1 MANENHTSS
10 SKQMQA
16 SSAEPRPDLADLWA
30 KLQNQAFDHET
41 HQRILG
47 ELQDFV
53 RLTVSALLF
62 SRELKEQ
69 PLIPH
74 FSDLTAFAQAETRL
88 QKRTGQ
94 LIEQLLFAV
103 GQVYDS
109 HPHNTQIA
117 QTAKACLKALAQ
129 LAPTLLSDIRAA
141 LQHDPAA
148 SDPLE
153 VAFCYP
159 GFHATAHYRLA
170 HILHKLDV
178 PLLPRM
184 LTELAHRETGIDIH
198 PGAQIGGSFFI
209 DHGTGVVIG
218 ETAVVGEGVTLYQ
231 GVTLGAKR
239 FLRDESGSVVRG
251 VPRHPVL
258 EEGVT
263 VYAGATILGRITVGA
278 RSVIGGNVWLTNSVP
293 PGSRITQQ
301 PCVSSYF
308 NNGEGI

>member
-1 MANENHTSS
+1 MANENLTPPLQQTLDA
-10 SKQMQA
+10 SKDYGL
-16 SSAEPRPDLADLWA
+16 DLAELRA
-30 KLQNQAFDHET
+30 RLLTQTLDHET
-41 HQRILG
+41 HQRILS

-53 RLTVSALLF
+53 RLTVSSLLF
-62 SRELKEQ
+62 HRDLKEQ
-69 PLIPH
+69 TKSAPLAC
-74 FSDLTAFAQAETRL
+74 LTDCSLSEARL
-88 QKRTGQ
+88 QTRIGP
-94 LIEQLLFAV
+94 LLEQLLFAV
-103 GQVYDS
+103 GQMYDS
-109 HPHNTQIA
+109 HPLNA
-117 QTAKACLKALAQ
+117 QVAETAQACLKSLAR
-129 LAPTLLSDIRAA
+129 LAPILLSDIRAA

-148 SDPLE
+148 ADPLE

-170 HILHKLDV
+170 HILHRLDV

-198 PGAQIGGSFFI
+198 PGAQIAGSFFI

-239 FLRDESGSVVRG
+239 FVRDESGSVVRG
-251 VPRHPVL
+251 LPRHPVL
-258 EEGVT
+258 EDGVT
-263 VYAGATILGRITVGA
+263 VYAGATILGRITVGT

-308 NNGEGI
+308 HNGEGI